1 MKEDCLMPRPTTQ
14 ASHRATNITLPI
26 DLLTEARSLG
36 LNISQA
42 CKSSPKAEIGRV
54 RTEQWVKDNHSALA
68 SSNDY
73 VERNGLPLS
82 GFRQF

>member
-1 MKEDCLMPRPTTQ
+1 MPRPATQ
-14 ASHRATNITLPI
+14 ASRRATNITLPI

-42 CKSSPKAEIGRV
+42 CESGLKAEIGRI
-54 RTEQWVKDNHSALA
+54 RAEQWMKDNRSALA

-73 VERNGLPLS
+73 VARNGLPLS

>member
-1 MKEDCLMPRPTTQ
+1 MPKSAVQITRRPTTV
-14 ASHRATNITLPI
+14 TLPV
-26 DLLTEARSLG
+26 DLVLQARALR

-42 CKSSPKAEIGRV
+42 CEQGLKAEIARSQGA
-54 RTEQWVKDNHSALA
+54 QWLEENREALA

-82 GFRQF
+82 EFRQF